1 MPYYHSLLL
10 PELGYSYVCIKI
22 MINALCCWSATT
34 VNDHNRILDWEMMPM
49 EGSTHGRLPGLLY
62 LLVTV
67 STPLV
72 SDLPDVER
80 LDREKWIPRTVD

>member
-1 MPYYHSLLL
+1 
-10 PELGYSYVCIKI
+10 
-22 MINALCCWSATT
+22 
-34 VNDHNRILDWEMMPM
+34 M

-72 SDLPDVER
+72 SYSPDVEI
-80 LDREKWIPRTVD
+80 LDKEILFDDSGF

>member
-1 MPYYHSLLL
+1 
-10 PELGYSYVCIKI
+10 
-22 MINALCCWSATT
+22 
-34 VNDHNRILDWEMMPM
+34 M

-72 SDLPDVER
+72 SDSPDIEI
-80 LDREKWIPRTVD
+80 LDREKWIPRTVDWEKHLNEKNEKRDVCFLS